1 VIRATNLYEKVYER
15 LKREIY
21 EGRFPTEAPVLET
34 DLAER
39 LGVSRTPVREALR
52 MLASEGLVSPRQG
65 GGHTAVRVDERDLHD
80 TVAARLGIETLA
92 VRLAAERATDEQL
105 DEIDAINRRARAS
118 LEAGLLGGTM
128 AANEAFHRA
137 VAAAT
142 GSRLIEF
149 LLARIYEFILVS
161 RVLDGVRE
169 QRWAV
174 REMTRFIA
182 EHEGIAEALR
192 GRDGALAAER
202 MHAHLGQLG
211 DWYESSLNL
220 VPQERPRGAAPSP
233 VAAGA
238 GPSAAPATGRTAT
251 VVPSGSEA

>member
-1 VIRATNLYEKVYER
+1 MIRATNLYEKVYER

-21 EGRFPTEAPVLET
+21 EGRFPIDAPVLET

-52 MLASEGLVSPRQG
+52 MLASEGLVSPRPG
-65 GGHTAVRVDERDLHD
+65 GGHTAVRVGERDLHD

-92 VRLAAERATDEQL
+92 VRLAAERANDAQL
-105 DEIDAINRRARAS
+105 DEIDAINRQARAS
-118 LEAGLLGGTM
+118 LAAGLLGETM

-169 QRWAV
+169 QRRAF
-174 REMTRFIA
+174 REMTRFVA
-182 EHEGIAEALR
+182 EHEGIAAALR
-192 GRDGALAAER
+192 SRDGDLASER
-202 MHAHLGQLG
+202 MQAHLGQLG
-211 DWYESSLNL
+211 GWYESSLTL
-220 VPQERPRGAAPSP
+220 VPPEPAARSAETPVGDGARTPSAPSTQRGAA
-233 VAAGA
+233 A
-238 GPSAAPATGRTAT
+238 GPGGTEP
-251 VVPSGSEA
+251 

>member
-34 DLAER
+34 ELAER

-52 MLASEGLVSPRQG
+52 MLASEGLVAPRQG

-92 VRLAAERATDEQL
+92 VRLAAERATDGQL
-105 DEIDAINRRARAS
+105 DEIEAINRRARAS

-169 QRWAV
+169 QRRAV
-174 REMTRFIA
+174 REMTRFVA

-192 GRDGALAAER
+192 ARDGELAAER
-202 MHAHLGQLG
+202 MHAHLEQLG

-220 VPQERPRGAAPSP
+220 VPQERARDDAPVPMGVGAR
-233 VAAGA
+233 
-238 GPSAAPATGRTAT
+238 PSAAPARGRTAT
-251 VVPSGSEA
+251 AFPSATEP